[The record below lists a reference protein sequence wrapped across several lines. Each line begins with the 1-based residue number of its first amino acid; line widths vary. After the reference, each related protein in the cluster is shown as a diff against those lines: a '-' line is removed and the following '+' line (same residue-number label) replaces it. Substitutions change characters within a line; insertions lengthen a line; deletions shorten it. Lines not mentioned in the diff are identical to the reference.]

1 MSIIRLG
8 QGHVQAIRHD
18 ERYRESASGESG
30 RDGAHTKQWDT
41 PVHPHETRRLFHP
54 LPFDH
59 HIRQRIEQLLGPP
72 TGSLSQFP
80 GT

>member
-1 MSIIRLG
+1 MMGYYCL
-8 QGHVQAIRHD
+8 HVF
-18 ERYRESASGESG
+18 ERIEQIEKQ
-30 RDGAHTKQWDT
+30 RDA

-59 HIRQRIEQLLGPP
+59 HIRQRIEQQLGPA
-72 TGSLSQFP
+72 TGGLSQFP